1 MTFIIESL
9 FAVFK
14 DFHWLVSIDTLLI
27 FFVNYLMFHA
37 AGRVKISWRLL
48 LLGGLLSVVLTP
60 LLPMGFKFLL
70 NPLILFC
77 FSYYKRPD
85 LPWIEP
91 VFNSFYAW
99 GTTNIIIRGLS
110 LIVFPLLLGADLTSR
125 IPESLTE
132 FICVVVTYPIY
143 LLVHR
148 FIGYEY
154 LQVEEKERLRIHFT
168 PIVIG
173 VSFAFLSYG
182 LLNEFMPYFA
192 SIWPVEVVNNYA
204 KLVVLLA
211 TGAFFIVVSYANQWI
226 KDELFLELKEEQER
240 HFQSLQES
248 SRHILHLYQE
258 LYRDGVPKVVV
269 PKKAKTVLATSQ
281 EGDSQNLSEEEVPFS
296 KVMPDIPNL
305 LSQLLRSVIESKY
318 MEFHAVGVDFIMEV
332 PDPIS
337 PSHIDIVDL
346 SAVLTTFLDNALLRA
361 HGQENSLVRLSYY
374 QSGEVQVLSV
384 ETILS
389 QDSAEAPH
397 KAYENHLSINEQLA
411 LRMKSSSIDSNLN
424 TKQLVKKYIERRFD
438 V

>member
-132 FICVVVTYPIY
+132 FTCVVVTYPIY

-269 PKKAKTVLATSQ
+269 SKKAKTVLATSQ

-296 KVMPDIPNL
+296 KVMPDISNL
-305 LSQLLRSVIESKY
+305 LSQLIRSVIESKY
-318 MEFHAVGVDFIMEV
+318 MEFHAVGIDFIMEV

-361 HGQENSLVRLSYY
+361 HDQENSLVRLSYY

-384 ETILS
+384 ETTLS

-397 KAYENHLSINEQLA
+397 KAYENHLSINEQ
-411 LRMKSSSIDSNLN
+411 
-424 TKQLVKKYIERRFD
+424 IEDIMERYPQSKLSFKNDKLIYRQQFEY
-438 V
+438 

>member
-110 LIVFPLLLGADLTSR
+110 LIVFPLLLGADLMSR

-132 FICVVVTYPIY
+132 FICVVVTYPLY

-204 KLVVLLA
+204 KLIVLLA

-296 KVMPDIPNL
+296 KVMPDISNL

-318 MEFHAVGVDFIMEV
+318 MEFHAVGIDFIMEV

-384 ETILS
+384 ETTLS

-397 KAYENHLSINEQLA
+397 KAYENHLSINEQ
-411 LRMKSSSIDSNLN
+411 
-424 TKQLVKKYIERRFD
+424 IEDIMERYPQSKLSFKNDKFIYRQQFEY
-438 V
+438 

>member
-1 MTFIIESL
+1 MTSIIESL

-110 LIVFPLLLGADLTSR
+110 LIVFPLLLGDDLMSR

-132 FICVVVTYPIY
+132 FICVVVTYPLY

-296 KVMPDIPNL
+296 KVMPDISNL

-318 MEFHAVGVDFIMEV
+318 MEFHAVGIDFIMEV

-361 HGQENSLVRLSYY
+361 HGQDNSLVRLSYY

-384 ETILS
+384 ETTLS
-389 QDSAEAPH
+389 QDSAKAPH
-397 KAYENHLSINEQLA
+397 KAYENHLSINEQ
-411 LRMKSSSIDSNLN
+411 
-424 TKQLVKKYIERRFD
+424 IEDIMERYPQSKLSFKNDKFIYRQQFEY
-438 V
+438 

>member
-1 MTFIIESL
+1 MTSIIESL

-132 FICVVVTYPIY
+132 FICVVVTYPLY
-143 LLVHR
+143 FLVHC

-154 LQVEEKERLRIHFT
+154 LQVEEKESLRIHFT

-269 PKKAKTVLATSQ
+269 PKKVKTVLATSQ
-281 EGDSQNLSEEEVPFS
+281 EGDTQNLSDEEVPFS
-296 KVMPDIPNL
+296 KVMPDISNL

-337 PSHIDIVDL
+337 PVHIDVVDL

-361 HGQENSLVRLSYY
+361 HGQENSLVRMSYY
-374 QSGEVQVLSV
+374 QRGEVQVLSV
-384 ETILS
+384 ETTLS

-397 KAYENHLSINEQLA
+397 EAYESHLSINEQLEDI
-411 LRMKSSSIDSNLN
+411 M
-424 TKQLVKKYIERRFD
+424 ERYPQSKLSFTNDKFIYRQQFEY
-438 V
+438 

>member
-1 MTFIIESL
+1 MTSIIESL

-296 KVMPDIPNL
+296 KVMPDISNL
-305 LSQLLRSVIESKY
+305 LSQLIRSVIESKY
-318 MEFHAVGVDFIMEV
+318 MEFHAVGIDFIMEV

-384 ETILS
+384 ETTLS

-397 KAYENHLSINEQLA
+397 KAYENHLSINEQ
-411 LRMKSSSIDSNLN
+411 
-424 TKQLVKKYIERRFD
+424 IEDIMERYPQSKLSFKNDKFIYRQQFEY
-438 V
+438 

>member
-99 GTTNIIIRGLS
+99 GTTNIIIWGLS

-296 KVMPDIPNL
+296 KVMPDISNL

-318 MEFHAVGVDFIMEV
+318 MEFHAVGIDFIMEV

-384 ETILS
+384 ETTLS

-397 KAYENHLSINEQLA
+397 KAYENHLSINEQLEDI
-411 LRMKSSSIDSNLN
+411 M
-424 TKQLVKKYIERRFD
+424 ERYPQSKLSFKNDKFIYRQQFEC
-438 V
+438 

>member
-1 MTFIIESL
+1 MTSIIESL

-182 LLNEFMPYFA
+182 LLNEFMPYFT

-296 KVMPDIPNL
+296 KVMPDISNL

-318 MEFHAVGVDFIMEV
+318 MEFHAVGIDFIMEI

-384 ETILS
+384 ETTLS

-397 KAYENHLSINEQLA
+397 KAYENHLSINEQ
-411 LRMKSSSIDSNLN
+411 
-424 TKQLVKKYIERRFD
+424 IEDIMERYPQSKLSFKNDKFIYRQQFEY
-438 V
+438 

>member
-296 KVMPDIPNL
+296 KVMPDISNL

-318 MEFHAVGVDFIMEV
+318 MEFNAVGIDFIMEV

-346 SAVLTTFLDNALLRA
+346 SAVLMTFLDNALLRA

-384 ETILS
+384 ETTLS

-397 KAYENHLSINEQLA
+397 KAYENHLSINEQLEDI
-411 LRMKSSSIDSNLN
+411 M
-424 TKQLVKKYIERRFD
+424 ERYPQSKLSFKNDKFIYRQQFEC
-438 V
+438 

>member
-132 FICVVVTYPIY
+132 FFCVVFTYPIY

-296 KVMPDIPNL
+296 KVMPDISNL

-318 MEFHAVGVDFIMEV
+318 MEFHAVGIDFIMEV

-361 HGQENSLVRLSYY
+361 HGQDNSLVRLSYY

-384 ETILS
+384 ETTLS
-389 QDSAEAPH
+389 QDSAKAPH
-397 KAYENHLSINEQLA
+397 KAYENHLSINEQ
-411 LRMKSSSIDSNLN
+411 
-424 TKQLVKKYIERRFD
+424 IEDIMERYPQSKLSFKNDKFIYRQQFEY
-438 V
+438 

>member
-132 FICVVVTYPIY
+132 FTCVVVTYPIY

-296 KVMPDIPNL
+296 KVMPDISNL

-318 MEFHAVGVDFIMEV
+318 MEFHAVGIDFIMEI

-361 HGQENSLVRLSYY
+361 HGLENSLVRLSYY

-384 ETILS
+384 ETTLS

-397 KAYENHLSINEQLA
+397 KAYENHLSINEQ
-411 LRMKSSSIDSNLN
+411 
-424 TKQLVKKYIERRFD
+424 IEDIMERYPQSKLSFKNDKFIYRQQFEY
-438 V
+438 

>member
-14 DFHWLVSIDTLLI
+14 DFHWLISIDTLLI

-269 PKKAKTVLATSQ
+269 SKKSKTVLATSQ

-296 KVMPDIPNL
+296 KVMPDISNL

-318 MEFHAVGVDFIMEV
+318 MEFHAVGIDFIMEV

-384 ETILS
+384 ETTLS
-389 QDSAEAPH
+389 QDSADAPH
-397 KAYENHLSINEQLA
+397 KAYENHLSINEQLEDI
-411 LRMKSSSIDSNLN
+411 M
-424 TKQLVKKYIERRFD
+424 ERYPQSKLSFKNDKFIYRQQFEC
-438 V
+438 

>member
-1 MTFIIESL
+1 MTSIIESL

-318 MEFHAVGVDFIMEV
+318 MEFHAVGIDFIMEV

-384 ETILS
+384 ETTLS
-389 QDSAEAPH
+389 HDSAKAPH
-397 KAYENHLSINEQLA
+397 KAYENHLSINEQFEDI
-411 LRMKSSSIDSNLN
+411 M
-424 TKQLVKKYIERRFD
+424 ERYPQSKLSFKNDKFIYRQQFEY
-438 V
+438 

>member
-226 KDELFLELKEEQER
+226 KDELFLELKEEQDR

-269 PKKAKTVLATSQ
+269 SKKSKTVLATSQ

-296 KVMPDIPNL
+296 KVMPDISNL
-305 LSQLLRSVIESKY
+305 LSQLIRSVIESKY
-318 MEFHAVGVDFIMEV
+318 MEFHAVGIDFIMEV

-337 PSHIDIVDL
+337 PSHIDIVDF

-397 KAYENHLSINEQLA
+397 KAYENHLSINEQ
-411 LRMKSSSIDSNLN
+411 
-424 TKQLVKKYIERRFD
+424 IEDIMERYPQSKLSFKNDKFIYRQQFEY
-438 V
+438 

>member
-1 MTFIIESL
+1 MTSIIESL

-132 FICVVVTYPIY
+132 FTCVVVTYPIY

-269 PKKAKTVLATSQ
+269 SKKAKTVLATSQ

-296 KVMPDIPNL
+296 KVMPDISNL

-318 MEFHAVGVDFIMEV
+318 MEFHAVGIDFIMEV

-384 ETILS
+384 ETTLS

-397 KAYENHLSINEQLA
+397 KAYENHLSINEQ
-411 LRMKSSSIDSNLN
+411 
-424 TKQLVKKYIERRFD
+424 IEDIMERYPQSKLSFKNDKFIYRQQFEC
-438 V
+438 

>member
-1 MTFIIESL
+1 MTSIIESL
-9 FAVFK
+9 LAVFK

-37 AGRVKISWRLL
+37 AGRVKISWWLL

-110 LIVFPLLLGADLTSR
+110 LIVFPLLLGDDLMSR

-132 FICVVVTYPIY
+132 FICVVVTYPLY

-182 LLNEFMPYFA
+182 LLNDFMPYFA

-204 KLVVLLA
+204 KLAVLLA

-318 MEFHAVGVDFIMEV
+318 MEFHAVGIDFIMEV

-384 ETILS
+384 ETTLS
-389 QDSAEAPH
+389 HDSAKAPH
-397 KAYENHLSINEQLA
+397 KAYENHLSINEQFEDI
-411 LRMKSSSIDSNLN
+411 M
-424 TKQLVKKYIERRFD
+424 ERYPQSKLSFKNDKFIYRQQFEY
-438 V
+438 

>member
-1 MTFIIESL
+1 MTSIIESL

-14 DFHWLVSIDTLLI
+14 
-27 FFVNYLMFHA
+27 NYLMFHA

-296 KVMPDIPNL
+296 KVMPDISNL
-305 LSQLLRSVIESKY
+305 LSQLIRSVIESKY
-318 MEFHAVGVDFIMEV
+318 MEFHAVGIDFIMEV

-397 KAYENHLSINEQLA
+397 KAYENHLSINEQLEDI
-411 LRMKSSSIDSNLN
+411 M
-424 TKQLVKKYIERRFD
+424 ERYPQSKLSFKNEKFIYRQQFEY
-438 V
+438 

>member
-1 MTFIIESL
+1 MTSIIESL
-9 FAVFK
+9 LAVFK

-384 ETILS
+384 ETTLS

-397 KAYENHLSINEQLA
+397 KAYENHLSINEQLEDI
-411 LRMKSSSIDSNLN
+411 M
-424 TKQLVKKYIERRFD
+424 ERYPQSKLSFKNDKFIYRQQFEY
-438 V
+438 

>member
-132 FICVVVTYPIY
+132 FTCVVVTYPIY

-182 LLNEFMPYFA
+182 LLNEFMPYFT

-269 PKKAKTVLATSQ
+269 SKKAKTVLATSQ

-296 KVMPDIPNL
+296 KVMPDISNL

-318 MEFHAVGVDFIMEV
+318 MEFHAVGIDFIMEV

-384 ETILS
+384 ETTLS
-389 QDSAEAPH
+389 QDNAEAPH
-397 KAYENHLSINEQLA
+397 KAYENHLSINEQLEDI
-411 LRMKSSSIDSNLN
+411 M
-424 TKQLVKKYIERRFD
+424 ERYPQSKLSFKNDKFIYRQQFEC
-438 V
+438 

>member
-1 MTFIIESL
+1 MTSIIESL
-9 FAVFK
+9 LAVFK

-37 AGRVKISWRLL
+37 AGRVKISWWLL

-110 LIVFPLLLGADLTSR
+110 LIVFPLLLGDDLMSR

-132 FICVVVTYPIY
+132 FICVVVTYPLY

-269 PKKAKTVLATSQ
+269 SKKSKTVLATSQ

-318 MEFHAVGVDFIMEV
+318 MEFHAVGIDFIMEV

-384 ETILS
+384 ETTLS

-397 KAYENHLSINEQLA
+397 KAYENHLSINEQLEDI
-411 LRMKSSSIDSNLN
+411 M
-424 TKQLVKKYIERRFD
+424 ERYPQSKLSFKNDKFIYRQQFEC
-438 V
+438 

>member
-1 MTFIIESL
+1 MTSIIESL

-296 KVMPDIPNL
+296 KVMPDISNL

-318 MEFHAVGVDFIMEV
+318 MEFNAVGIDFIMEI

-384 ETILS
+384 ETTLS
-389 QDSAEAPH
+389 QDSADAPH
-397 KAYENHLSINEQLA
+397 KAYENHLSINEQ
-411 LRMKSSSIDSNLN
+411 
-424 TKQLVKKYIERRFD
+424 IEDIMERYPQSKLSFKNDKFIYRQQFEY
-438 V
+438 

>member
-1 MTFIIESL
+1 MTSIIESL
-9 FAVFK
+9 LAAFK

-296 KVMPDIPNL
+296 KVMPDISNL

-318 MEFHAVGVDFIMEV
+318 MEFHAVGIDFIMEV

-397 KAYENHLSINEQLA
+397 KAYENHLSINEQLEDI
-411 LRMKSSSIDSNLN
+411 M
-424 TKQLVKKYIERRFD
+424 ERYPQSKLSFKNDKFIYRQQFEC
-438 V
+438 

>member
-37 AGRVKISWRLL
+37 AGRVKISWWLL

-318 MEFHAVGVDFIMEV
+318 MEFHAVGIDFIMEV

-384 ETILS
+384 ETTLS
-389 QDSAEAPH
+389 QDSAKAPH
-397 KAYENHLSINEQLA
+397 KAYENHLSINEQ
-411 LRMKSSSIDSNLN
+411 
-424 TKQLVKKYIERRFD
+424 IEDIMERYPQSKLSFKNDKFIYRQQFEC
-438 V
+438 

>member
-1 MTFIIESL
+1 MTSIIESL
-9 FAVFK
+9 LAVFK

-37 AGRVKISWRLL
+37 AGRVKISWWLL

-110 LIVFPLLLGADLTSR
+110 LIVFPLLLGADLMSR

-132 FICVVVTYPIY
+132 FICVVVTYPLY

-318 MEFHAVGVDFIMEV
+318 MEFHAVGIDFIMEI

-384 ETILS
+384 ETTLS

-397 KAYENHLSINEQLA
+397 KAYENHLSINEQLEDI
-411 LRMKSSSIDSNLN
+411 M
-424 TKQLVKKYIERRFD
+424 ERYPQSKLSFKNDKFIYRQQFEY
-438 V
+438 

>member
-269 PKKAKTVLATSQ
+269 PKKAKTILATSQ

-296 KVMPDIPNL
+296 KVMPDISNL

-318 MEFHAVGVDFIMEV
+318 MEFHAVGIDFIMEI

-384 ETILS
+384 ETTLS

-397 KAYENHLSINEQLA
+397 KAYENHLSINEQLEDI
-411 LRMKSSSIDSNLN
+411 M
-424 TKQLVKKYIERRFD
+424 ERYPQSKLSFKNDKFIYRQQFEY
-438 V
+438 

>member
-1 MTFIIESL
+1 MTSIIESL
-9 FAVFK
+9 LAVFK

-296 KVMPDIPNL
+296 KVMPDISNL

-318 MEFHAVGVDFIMEV
+318 MEFHAVEIDFIMEI

-384 ETILS
+384 ETTLS

-397 KAYENHLSINEQLA
+397 KAYENHLSINEQLEDI
-411 LRMKSSSIDSNLN
+411 M
-424 TKQLVKKYIERRFD
+424 ERYPQSKLSFKNDKFIYRQQFEY
-438 V
+438 

>member
-1 MTFIIESL
+1 MTSIIESL

-384 ETILS
+384 ETTLS

-397 KAYENHLSINEQLA
+397 KAYENHLSINEQ
-411 LRMKSSSIDSNLN
+411 
-424 TKQLVKKYIERRFD
+424 IEDIMERYPQSKLSFKNDKFIYRQQFEY
-438 V
+438 

>member
-1 MTFIIESL
+1 MTSIIESL

-296 KVMPDIPNL
+296 KVMPDISNL

-361 HGQENSLVRLSYY
+361 HGQDNSLVRLSYY

-384 ETILS
+384 ETTLS
-389 QDSAEAPH
+389 QDSAKAPH
-397 KAYENHLSINEQLA
+397 KAYENHLSINEQ
-411 LRMKSSSIDSNLN
+411 
-424 TKQLVKKYIERRFD
+424 IEDIMERYPQSKLSFKNDKFIYRQQFEY
-438 V
+438 

>member
-1 MTFIIESL
+1 MTSIIESL

-269 PKKAKTVLATSQ
+269 SKKSKTVLATSQ

-296 KVMPDIPNL
+296 KVMPDISNL
-305 LSQLLRSVIESKY
+305 LSQLIRSVIESKY
-318 MEFHAVGVDFIMEV
+318 MEFHAVGIDFIMEV

-384 ETILS
+384 ETTLS

-397 KAYENHLSINEQLA
+397 KAYENHLSINEQLEDI
-411 LRMKSSSIDSNLN
+411 M
-424 TKQLVKKYIERRFD
+424 ERYPQSKLSFKNEKFIYRQQFEY
-438 V
+438 

>member
-1 MTFIIESL
+1 MTSIIESL

-296 KVMPDIPNL
+296 KVMPDISNL

-318 MEFHAVGVDFIMEV
+318 MEFNAVGIDFIMEV

-384 ETILS
+384 ETTLS

-397 KAYENHLSINEQLA
+397 KAYENHLSINEQLEDI
-411 LRMKSSSIDSNLN
+411 M
-424 TKQLVKKYIERRFD
+424 ERYPQSKLSFKNDKFIYRQQFEC
-438 V
+438 

>member
-296 KVMPDIPNL
+296 KVMPDISNL

-318 MEFHAVGVDFIMEV
+318 MEFNAVGIDFIMEV

-384 ETILS
+384 ETTLS
-389 QDSAEAPH
+389 QDSADAPH
-397 KAYENHLSINEQLA
+397 KAYENHLSINEQLEDI
-411 LRMKSSSIDSNLN
+411 M
-424 TKQLVKKYIERRFD
+424 ERYPQSKLSFKNDKFIYRQQFEC
-438 V
+438 

>member
-14 DFHWLVSIDTLLI
+14 DFHWLISIDTLLI

-384 ETILS
+384 ETTLS
-389 QDSAEAPH
+389 QDSADAPH
-397 KAYENHLSINEQLA
+397 KAYENHLSINEQLEDI
-411 LRMKSSSIDSNLN
+411 M
-424 TKQLVKKYIERRFD
+424 ERYPQSKLSFKNDKFIYRQQFEC
-438 V
+438 

>member
-37 AGRVKISWRLL
+37 AGRVKISWWLL

-318 MEFHAVGVDFIMEV
+318 MEFHAVGIDFIMEV

-361 HGQENSLVRLSYY
+361 HGQDNSLVRLSYY

-384 ETILS
+384 ETTLS
-389 QDSAEAPH
+389 QDSAKAPH
-397 KAYENHLSINEQLA
+397 KAYENHLSINEQ
-411 LRMKSSSIDSNLN
+411 
-424 TKQLVKKYIERRFD
+424 IEDIMERYPQSKLSFKNDKFIYRQQFEY
-438 V
+438 

>member
-204 KLVVLLA
+204 KLAVLLA

-296 KVMPDIPNL
+296 KVMPDISNL

-384 ETILS
+384 ETTLS

-397 KAYENHLSINEQLA
+397 KAYENHLSINEQLEDI
-411 LRMKSSSIDSNLN
+411 M
-424 TKQLVKKYIERRFD
+424 ERYPQSKLSFKNDKFIYRQQFEY
-438 V
+438 

>member
-1 MTFIIESL
+1 MTSIIESL
-9 FAVFK
+9 LAAFK

-296 KVMPDIPNL
+296 KVMPDISNL

-318 MEFHAVGVDFIMEV
+318 MEFHAVGIDFIMEV

-384 ETILS
+384 ETTLS
-389 QDSAEAPH
+389 QDSAKAPH
-397 KAYENHLSINEQLA
+397 KAYENHLSINEQ
-411 LRMKSSSIDSNLN
+411 
-424 TKQLVKKYIERRFD
+424 IEDIMERYPQSKLSFKNDKFIYRQQFEY
-438 V
+438 

>member
-296 KVMPDIPNL
+296 KVMPDISNL

-318 MEFHAVGVDFIMEV
+318 MEFHAVGIDFIMEV
-332 PDPIS
+332 PEPIS

-384 ETILS
+384 ETTLS

-397 KAYENHLSINEQLA
+397 KAYENHLSINEQ
-411 LRMKSSSIDSNLN
+411 
-424 TKQLVKKYIERRFD
+424 IEDIMERYPQSKLSFKNDKFIYRQQFEY
-438 V
+438 

>member
-1 MTFIIESL
+1 MTSIIESL

-182 LLNEFMPYFA
+182 LLNEFMRYFA

-296 KVMPDIPNL
+296 KVMPDISNL

-318 MEFHAVGVDFIMEV
+318 MEFHAVGIDFIMEV

-346 SAVLTTFLDNALLRA
+346 SAVLMTFLDNALLRA

-384 ETILS
+384 ETTLS

-397 KAYENHLSINEQLA
+397 KAYENHLSINEQLEDI
-411 LRMKSSSIDSNLN
+411 M
-424 TKQLVKKYIERRFD
+424 ERYPQSKLSFKNDQFIYRQQFEC
-438 V
+438 

>member
-318 MEFHAVGVDFIMEV
+318 MEFHAVGIDFIMEV

-361 HGQENSLVRLSYY
+361 HGQDNSLVRLSYY

-384 ETILS
+384 ETTLS
-389 QDSAEAPH
+389 QDSAKAPH
-397 KAYENHLSINEQLA
+397 KAYENHLSINEQLEDI
-411 LRMKSSSIDSNLN
+411 M
-424 TKQLVKKYIERRFD
+424 ERYPQSKLSFKNDKFIYRQQFEY
-438 V
+438 

>member
-37 AGRVKISWRLL
+37 TGRVKISWRLL

-318 MEFHAVGVDFIMEV
+318 MEFHAVGIDFIMEV

-361 HGQENSLVRLSYY
+361 HGQDNSLVRLSYY

-384 ETILS
+384 ETTLS
-389 QDSAEAPH
+389 QDSAKAPH
-397 KAYENHLSINEQLA
+397 KAYENHLSINEQ
-411 LRMKSSSIDSNLN
+411 
-424 TKQLVKKYIERRFD
+424 IEDIMERYPQSKLSFKNDKFIYRQQFEY
-438 V
+438 